1 MRSDAADRPDSQ
13 DLPAV
18 VHTHCRICVALC
30 GIAVHTEGDR
40 VVDVKGDP
48 DDPLSR
54 GYTCPKGRALGAY
67 HHDQRRLDGPLLKH
81 DGELTA
87 TTWPGLLDDLHHRLA
102 EILANQ
108 GADAIAIYSATG
120 AAFDG
125 LGRRVAEKWHR
136 MLGSRSKYSSG
147 TIDTPCKPLVSE
159 LMAGHPGMTPA
170 LDRENASLVVLV
182 GINPVVSHG
191 HLNAFP
197 DPVVTL
203 RDLADR
209 GELWVIDPRSSESA
223 RLATRHLAPLP
234 GTDYAIFAHAIRELL
249 RRGADHEYLA
259 RHAEGVEQLT
269 SAVEPF
275 GRDVT
280 AATTGLDPS
289 DLDDFVAAI
298 RRHGRLAG
306 QTGTGSTMSAAANV
320 TEWLLW
326 ALHLVTHSFDV
337 PGGMWF
343 HPGFLRALER
353 RSFSISDGSA
363 EPGPASRPELPRRLG
378 EYPVAAMLDEIESGN
393 IRALFVL
400 GGNPITAFPEPD
412 RVRKAMSQ
420 LDILAVADV
429 VRTSATEMATH
440 VLACADQLER
450 ADLPLFLDQF
460 VPLVMTRYAPPVF
473 SPKLDRRP
481 LWWPFAKLGKSM
493 GFDVIDGLDP
503 DTATDDDLLRPL
515 ADRSRSTFDE
525 IRSQRVVIADPPQLF
540 GWVHDHVLEESRW
553 RIAPAPLVNQL
564 AALEGPPS
572 VALIPRRQVRHLNSQ
587 LIEGVGGRGD
597 PATILINPVDAHAA
611 GVTNGNEMTVR
622 SAHGSVVGI
631 AEITEAIRPGAVSVP
646 HGFEEPNVGRLTSA
660 STDVDLLSGMVL
672 LSGVPVDF
680 SAEGLR
686 ESP

>member
-203 RDLADR
+203 RYLADR
-209 GELWVIDPRSSESA
+209 RAGEQTEKALVWRRRAEERKERIEALEAAAPTPSLWERLRGSGERVPPAAAGAA
-223 RLATRHLAPLP
+223 RLRT
-234 GTDYAIFAHAIRELL
+234 
-249 RRGADHEYLA
+249 
-259 RHAEGVEQLT
+259 Q
-269 SAVEPF
+269 
-275 GRDVT
+275 T
-280 AATTGLDPS
+280 AAT
-289 DLDDFVAAI
+289 VKA
-298 RRHGRLAG
+298 
-306 QTGTGSTMSAAANV
+306 
-320 TEWLLW
+320 
-326 ALHLVTHSFDV
+326 
-337 PGGMWF
+337 PGC
-343 HPGFLRALER
+343 
-353 RSFSISDGSA
+353 IS
-363 EPGPASRPELPRRLG
+363 P
-378 EYPVAAMLDEIESGN
+378 
-393 IRALFVL
+393 
-400 GGNPITAFPEPD
+400 
-412 RVRKAMSQ
+412 
-420 LDILAVADV
+420 
-429 VRTSATEMATH
+429 
-440 VLACADQLER
+440 
-450 ADLPLFLDQF
+450 
-460 VPLVMTRYAPPVF
+460 
-473 SPKLDRRP
+473 
-481 LWWPFAKLGKSM
+481 
-493 GFDVIDGLDP
+493 
-503 DTATDDDLLRPL
+503 
-515 ADRSRSTFDE
+515 
-525 IRSQRVVIADPPQLF
+525 
-540 GWVHDHVLEESRW
+540 
-553 RIAPAPLVNQL
+553 
-564 AALEGPPS
+564 
-572 VALIPRRQVRHLNSQ
+572 
-587 LIEGVGGRGD
+587 
-597 PATILINPVDAHAA
+597 
-611 GVTNGNEMTVR
+611 
-622 SAHGSVVGI
+622 
-631 AEITEAIRPGAVSVP
+631 
-646 HGFEEPNVGRLTSA
+646 
-660 STDVDLLSGMVL
+660 
-672 LSGVPVDF
+672 
-680 SAEGLR
+680 
-686 ESP
+686 